1 MLLNTKVPF
10 AVPLTKLKL
19 LGVSPKES
27 LVATVEL
34 VAPLSS
40 ATVNVSFTASIVGDV
55 AVTVMLTVAVS
66 S

>member
-1 MLLNTKVPF
+1 MALNTKVPF

-19 LGVSPKES
+19 LGVSPKLS
-27 LVATVEL
+27 LPETLEL
-34 VAPLSS
+34 VVPLSS
-40 ATVNVSFTASIVGDV
+40 ATVSESFTASIAGDV